1 MTYNTPEDYINAMR
15 EAISSGAHTKAQEL
29 SIEALKHYPDRED
42 IQKSADILAPSKI
55 TRRKR
60 NDIDRE
66 ALKNS
71 QDWVSQQRLNRNY
84 LNQWVAVR
92 DGKLIATGSSIDDLF
107 DRVSDPKNVLF
118 TVIY

>member
-29 SIEALKHYPDRED
+29 STQALKHYPDRED
-42 IQKSADILAPSKI
+42 IKKCADILAPSKI
-55 TRRKR
+55 TSVKR
-60 NDIDRE
+60 PIDKGWQKSRE
-66 ALKNS
+66 
-71 QDWVSQQRLNRNY
+71 WVSQQRRDRKY

-92 DGKLIATGSSIDDLF
+92 DGELLAIGSSIDDLVEQIDDTNDVF
-107 DRVSDPKNVLF
+107 F